1 MRRVAAAFGVSRS
14 ALADAVKRAEAPVA
28 PAEEVQHVPR
38 AAPGDEELLGRIRSQ
53 VSERPS
59 YGYRFVTAMLNTDV
73 AAGQRVITSA
83 PTG

>member
-1 MRRVAAAFGVSRS
+1 M
-14 ALADAVKRAEAPVA
+14 ADAVKRAEAPVA
-28 PAEEVQHVPR
+28 PADEVQHIPHTT
-38 AAPGDEELLGRIRSQ
+38 PNNKELLGRIRSH